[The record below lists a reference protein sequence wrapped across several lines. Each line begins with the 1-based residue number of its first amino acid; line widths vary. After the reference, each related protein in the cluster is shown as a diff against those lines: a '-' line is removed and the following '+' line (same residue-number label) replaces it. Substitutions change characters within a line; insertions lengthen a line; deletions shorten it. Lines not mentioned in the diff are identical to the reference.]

1 MELET
6 VRTEVADGVMVLT
19 LDRPDRMNAFTE
31 QMLRDL
37 IAAFD
42 AADADDD
49 VRVVIV
55 TGAGRAFCAG
65 ADLATGGETFDASAR
80 GGVEEHRDGGGLVAL
95 RIFECRKLVIGA
107 INGAAV
113 GVGVTM
119 TLPMDVRLASQ
130 DARFG
135 FVFARRGIT
144 PEAASSW
151 FLPRVVGIS
160 RAMEWVGTGRVFD
173 AQEAL
178 DGGLV
183 RSVHPPGS
191 CSPPPTSWRRRSCG
205 TRRRCRSRSPVR
217 CCGACSAPSTRWRP
231 TASTRAR
238 SSSVAARPTCARA
251 SPRSSRSARP
261 GSPTG
266 SRRPARRVP
275 RGARGLGRRGRRGG
289 VAREPQE
296 TEAQPALDRAER
308 DARVLGDL
316 GRAQAAPVGERDRA
330 ALGRREPVHR
340 GAQQRRDAAPVGRLQ
355 RGLAVLGGRR
365 QLVLVALAH
374 PRDPRGAP
382 PGVDRPAA
390 GEHAQEPAE
399 VAALDVEP
407 VRAAPD
413 LEEHVVR
420 QVLGEV
426 AVAQDP
432 QGDPEDLGGVSGVHR
447 GERRLVGEAGPGGA
461 QGERRDGGGLGGH
474 ESLMREQSGPL
485 GTLTLRSLHNVP

>member
-183 RSVHPPGS
+183 RSVHPPGELLAAAHALAQEVVQH
-191 CSPPPTSWRRRSCG
+191 TA
-205 TRRRCRSRSPVR
+205 PV
-217 CCGACSAPSTRWRP
+217 
-231 TASTRAR
+231 
-238 SSSVAARPTCARA
+238 SVALARQMLWRMLGAEHPLAAHRVDSRA
-251 SPRSSRSARP
+251 IFERGRSADVRE
-261 GSPTG
+261 GVAAFLEK
-266 SRRPARRVP
+266 RPARFPDRVSD
-275 RGARGLGRRGRRGG
+275 GL
-289 VAREPQE
+289 P
-296 TEAQPALDRAER
+296 
-308 DARVLGDL
+308 
-316 GRAQAAPVGERDRA
+316 
-330 ALGRREPVHR
+330 
-340 GAQQRRDAAPVGRLQ
+340 
-355 RGLAVLGGRR
+355 
-365 QLVLVALAH
+365 
-374 PRDPRGAP
+374 
-382 PGVDRPAA
+382 
-390 GEHAQEPAE
+390 
-399 VAALDVEP
+399 DVF
-407 VRAAPD
+407 R
-413 LEEHVVR
+413 
-420 QVLGEV
+420 
-426 AVAQDP
+426 
-432 QGDPEDLGGVSGVHR
+432 
-447 GERRLVGEAGPGGA
+447 AGPG
-461 QGERRDGGGLGGH
+461 D
-474 ESLMREQSGPL
+474 
-485 GTLTLRSLHNVP
+485 